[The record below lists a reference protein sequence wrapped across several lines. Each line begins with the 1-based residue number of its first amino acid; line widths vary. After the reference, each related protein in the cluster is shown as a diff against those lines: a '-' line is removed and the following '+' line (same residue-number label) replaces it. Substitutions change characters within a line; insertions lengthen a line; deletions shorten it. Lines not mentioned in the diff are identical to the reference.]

1 MWQHIVAEGPLHSG
15 LQNRSPL
22 CVQHEGSVQVITEI
36 SPDVRQLDRTAYG
49 IPSRALG
56 LARV

>member
-1 MWQHIVAEGPLHSG
+1 MRQRI
-15 LQNRSPL
+15 
-22 CVQHEGSVQVITEI
+22 VQHEGSVQVITEI

-56 LARV
+56 LTRV